1 MKQIKPLYSKEEFA
15 QKGDR
20 IYENQIRSLVEKE
33 YIGHIVAIDI
43 ETGNYEIAEDTM
55 TATRQL
61 RQRIPDSQTWVIK
74 IGERTVHKFGG
85 RSLKQKS

>member
-1 MKQIKPLYSKEEFA
+1 MTQIKPLYSKEEFA

-20 IYENQIRSLVEKE
+20 IYESQIRSLVEKD

-43 ETGNYEIAEDTM
+43 ETGNYEIAEDTI

-74 IGERTVHKFGG
+74 IGERTVNKFGG